1 MPVLD
6 TTEFDFSQEH
16 ALGTDKV
23 ARRIAVVR
31 NENAQA
37 VLHVGVRSG
46 VPWLD
51 LYPSEFAL
59 APAEAQTV
67 VVELRPERA
76 GNAALA
82 PARVTLFGQY
92 LAVQA
97 VDAAALPA
105 DVELVIAVVPPLSNC
120 PHCAAD
126 LSEGATE
133 CRRCGERI
141 RLCPVCGTPN
151 TWLARLCR
159 LNPAHVLRTEA
170 DWRMSP
176 GGDASHAL
184 SSERP
189 LGAHLARRWSFPT
202 AAPTRAADALEWS
215 APLAAFGMV
224 VASAIDSE
232 AGRATIYAFALTN
245 GAALWDFDL
254 PDGRGLYPDRGAMAL
269 SEDGMLY
276 AATLGGSVLA
286 MDVIRG
292 TRRWEAKVGGAV
304 YGGLTVT
311 GDLLLV
317 PSGTDLV
324 VLDRTEGRL
333 VQTLP
338 VGGQLDTAP
347 AAWGGGVF
355 VGSDDHCLRAFDLTT
370 GAEVWATETDGPFDA
385 APLIRDGIV
394 YAATMTG
401 TVWALESA
409 TGAMRWKTNVSS
421 RPLSVSPALSFD
433 GLLYVGGDDGFLHII
448 AANTGNL
455 IRSRRVSAT
464 PLRCAPACGGHTVFA
479 GADDG
484 NLYSLDAE
492 YNVQR
497 AYETTPG
504 TRLGTAGLALYGD
517 YLVCA
522 ATNGVLYVLQAT
534 V

>member
-82 PARVTLFGQY
+82 PAQVTLFGQY

-97 VDAAALPA
+97 ADAAALPA

-126 LSEGATE
+126 LPEGATE

-151 TWLARLCR
+151 TWIARICR
-159 LNPAHVLRTEA
+159 LNPAHVLRTQV
-170 DWRMSP
+170 DWRMAP

-184 SSERP
+184 ASDLP

-202 AAPTRAADALEWS
+202 SAPTRAADALEWS

-304 YGGLTVT
+304 YGGVTVA
-311 GDLLLV
+311 GDFLLV
-317 PSGTDLV
+317 PSGTDIAVLGRDDGHLV
-324 VLDRTEGRL
+324 R
-333 VQTLP
+333 TLP

-355 VGSDDHCLRAFDLTT
+355 VGSDDSHLRAFDLAT
-370 GAEVWATETDGPFDA
+370 GTQVWATETDGPFDA
-385 APLIRDGIV
+385 APLVRAGVV
-394 YAATMTG
+394 YAATVMG

-409 TGAMRWKTNVSS
+409 TGAVRWKTNVSS
-421 RPLSVSPALSFD
+421 RAVSVSPTLSFD
-433 GLLYVGGDDGFLHII
+433 GLLYVGGDDGFLHIV

-455 IRSRRVSAT
+455 VRSRRVSAS
-464 PLRCAPACGGHTVFA
+464 PLRCAPVGGGHTVFA

>member
-23 ARRIAVVR
+23 ARRVAVVR

-37 VLHVGVRSG
+37 VLHVGVRSA

-67 VVELRPERA
+67 VAELRPERA

-82 PARVTLFGQY
+82 LTRVTLFGQY

-97 VDAAALPA
+97 ADAAALPA
-105 DVELVIAVVPPLSNC
+105 DVELAIAVVPPLSNC

-126 LSEGATE
+126 LPEGATE

-151 TWLARLCR
+151 TWLARGCR
-159 LNPAHVLRTEA
+159 LNPAHVLRTQA
-170 DWRMSP
+170 DWRMAP

-184 SSERP
+184 ASETP

-202 AAPTRAADALEWS
+202 SAPTRAADALEWS

-224 VASAIDSE
+224 IASAIDSE
-232 AGRATIYAFALTN
+232 AGRASIYAFALAN

-254 PDGRGLYPDRGAMAL
+254 PDGSGLYPDRGAMAL
-269 SEDGMLY
+269 SPDGMLY

-292 TRRWEAKVGGAV
+292 TRRWESKVAGAV
-304 YGGLTVT
+304 YGGVTVS

-317 PSGTDLV
+317 PSGTDLAI
-324 VLDRTEGRL
+324 LDRDDGRL
-333 VQTLP
+333 VRTLP

-347 AAWGGGVF
+347 AAWGGGAF
-355 VGSDDHCLRAFDLTT
+355 VGSDDGHLRAFDLAT
-370 GAEVWATETDGPFDA
+370 GAQVWATETDGPFDA
-385 APLIRDGIV
+385 APLVRDGVV

-401 TVWALESA
+401 TVWAVESA
-409 TGAMRWKTNVSS
+409 TGTVRWKTNVSS
-421 RPLSVSPALSFD
+421 RPVSVSPALSFD
-433 GLLYVGGDDGFLHII
+433 GLLYVGSDDGFLHIV
-448 AANTGNL
+448 AVNTGNL
-455 IRSRRVSAT
+455 IRSRRVSAS

-484 NLYSLDAE
+484 NIYSLDAE
-492 YNVQR
+492 YNVLR

-504 TRLGTAGLALYGD
+504 TRLATAGLALYGD

-534 V
+534 A

>member
-1 MPVLD
+1 MSVLD
-6 TTEFDFSQEH
+6 TSEFNFSQEH
-16 ALGTDKV
+16 ALGADKV
-23 ARRIAVVR
+23 ARRVAMVR
-31 NENAQA
+31 NENAHA
-37 VLHVGVRSG
+37 VLHAGVRSP

-59 APAEAQTV
+59 APAEAQRIV
-67 VVELRPERA
+67 AELRPERA

-82 PARVTLFGQY
+82 PTRVTLFGQY

-97 VDAAALPA
+97 ADAADLPA
-105 DVELVIAVVPPLSNC
+105 DVELLIAVVPPLSNC

-126 LSEGATE
+126 LPEGATE

-151 TWLARLCR
+151 TWLARACR
-159 LNPAHVLRTEA
+159 LSPAHVLRTQA
-170 DWRMSP
+170 DWRMAP
-176 GGDASHAL
+176 GGDDSHAL
-184 SSERP
+184 ASELP

-202 AAPTRAADALEWS
+202 SAPTRAADALEWS

-224 VASAIDSE
+224 IASAIDSS
-232 AGRATIYAFALTN
+232 AGRATIYAFALAS

-269 SEDGMLY
+269 SDDGTLY

-292 TRRWEAKVGGAV
+292 TRRWEAKVSGTV
-304 YGGLTVT
+304 YGGVTVS
-311 GDLLLV
+311 GEFLLV
-317 PSGTDLV
+317 PSGADIV
-324 VLDRTEGRL
+324 VLDRADGRL
-333 VQTLP
+333 VRTLP

-355 VGSDDHCLRAFDLTT
+355 VGSDDGQVRAFDLAT
-370 GAEVWATETDGPFDA
+370 GTAVWAAETDGSFDA
-385 APLIRDGIV
+385 APLVREGIV

-409 TGAMRWKTNVSS
+409 TGAVRWKTNVSS
-421 RPLSVSPALSFD
+421 RAISVSPALSFD
-433 GLLYVGGDDGFLHII
+433 GLLYVGADDGFLHVV
-448 AANTGNL
+448 AAGTGNL

-464 PLRCAPACGGHTVFA
+464 PLRCAPACGGHTIFA

-517 YLVCA
+517 FLVCA

-534 V
+534 A